1 MVIAISKT
9 ADTDRSSMIDSITL
23 FDVAID
29 LRREQV
35 IVKDGQRR
43 ELRPRSFDV
52 LRRLAASA
60 GDLVSKDAL
69 LTDCWPGVIVT
80 EDSLTH
86 CISEIRKVLGSDA
99 RNLIRTIPRRG
110 YMLVL
115 PDEPKPADAVRIE
128 VRAPMSFWPSVAVLP
143 FDEFTD
149 GPGTFGA
156 LGAGF
161 AEDIITELARNRN
174 ITVIA
179 RQSSFAAKSSGGTAA
194 DVARLLDVRYVLE
207 GSIRRAGERMIV
219 NAQLVEGSSNSH
231 VWAER
236 YAFAA
241 DEVYEVQDELVAR
254 IAGTLFSGLQSH
266 EQAASLRRP
275 PASLDV
281 YELTLQALAHM
292 LQFSHAGVMA
302 ALEEV
307 ERAVALDPTYA
318 PGHIAR
324 GFCIATDAG
333 MAISGEA
340 GPERLADAV
349 QAIRHG
355 LELDS
360 SLPIGHRALSYAL
373 LVTGRCEEALIA
385 AERGVALSPGDA
397 LALAFLSLAQTAM
410 GRYAAALASIDRA
423 IGLSPLAP
431 GFFQGVAASPL
442 YALDRFDEA
451 VRNATEASFRSP
463 SYLMAYVMAAASCVA
478 LGRRDE
484 ASTWISNLLHRSAKF
499 SLALPRVTNAYRH
512 DPGMAERFSH
522 HLRLAGL
529 PG

>member
-1 MVIAISKT
+1 
-9 ADTDRSSMIDSITL
+9 MIDSITL
-23 FDVAID
+23 PDVVVD

-35 IVKDGQRR
+35 VGRDGQRR

-52 LRRLAASA
+52 LRRLTASA

-80 EDSLTH
+80 EDSLTQ

-99 RNLIRTIPRRG
+99 RDLVRTIPRRG

-115 PDEPKPADAVRIE
+115 PAEPKPPAVPADA
-128 VRAPMSFWPSVAVLP
+128 RAPLSFWPSIAILP
-143 FDEFTD
+143 FDEFTER
-149 GPGTFGA
+149 PGTYGA

-179 RQSSFAAKSSGGTAA
+179 RQSSFAAKVSGGTAA

-219 NAQLVEGSSNSH
+219 NAQLVEGPSNRH

-236 YAFAA
+236 YTFAA
-241 DEVYEVQDELVAR
+241 GEVYEVQDELVAR
-254 IAGTLFSGLQSH
+254 IAGTLFSGLQSY

-275 PASLDV
+275 PASFDV

-318 PGHIAR
+318 PAHIAR

-333 MAISGEA
+333 MAISGAA
-340 GPERLADAV
+340 GPERLVDAV

-355 LELDS
+355 LELDPT
-360 SLPIGHRALSYAL
+360 LPIGHRALSYAL
-373 LVTGRCEEALIA
+373 LLTGRCDEALIA

-423 IGLSPLAP
+423 IGLSPIAP

-463 SYLMAYVMAAASCVA
+463 SYLMAYVIAAASCIA

-484 ASTWISNLLHRSAKF
+484 ASTWITDLLRRSAKF
-499 SLALPRVTNAYRH
+499 SLALPRLANAYRY
-512 DPGMAERFSH
+512 DQGMAERFAQ
-522 HLRLAGL
+522 HLRVAGL